1 MVDRV
6 PHLNHFVLNVAPVDS
21 PQTHVEF
28 NQLNYIS
35 NVQSKIFTAAFLS
48 IPKLTTLICESFVQ
62 CLIAFLKSYK
72 QLQSLAFHLPP
83 FPPILDGVPS
93 DIAMDLSLESLVSL
107 YVITEKS
114 TGIKKIILNDFSEL
128 AGKTFSVFTYVV
140 CVLVLILMYS

>member
-1 MVDRV
+1 M
-6 PHLNHFVLNVAPVDS
+6 
-21 PQTHVEF
+21 
-28 NQLNYIS
+28 
-35 NVQSKIFTAAFLS
+35 
-48 IPKLTTLICESFVQ
+48 Q
-62 CLIAFLKSYK
+62 CTNLIAFLKSYK
-72 QLQSLAFHLPP
+72 QLQSLAFYLPP